1 VTIPFDP
8 ATVARAAHERAEAA
22 PTETVDVIPRFNGE
36 AQQEAVTEIVAPE
49 FADDSLG
56 LEFTRRF
63 SNALRYV
70 DKWGRWMAWDG
81 KVWRQDHTLRV
92 YDLVRRV
99 CRFASAEAKG
109 AERQRLASGKTVAAV
124 EKLVRSDRR
133 HAASVEQ
140 WDADPWLLN
149 TPAGIVDLR
158 SGKMLPHHADHH
170 MTRITAAAPGGD
182 CPQWKTFLA
191 RVTGENAKLCDYLQ
205 RVSGY
210 CLTGL
215 TTEHAMFFAYGTGR
229 NGKGVFLNTLAAIMG
244 DYGRISPVGT
254 FTAASYDRHDAEL
267 AFLQGARLVTAQE
280 TEEGR
285 QWAEARVKSL
295 TGGDP
300 ITAHF
305 MRQDYFTFI
314 PQFKLFIAGNHK
326 PGLRNIDEAIKSRL
340 NLVPFEITI
349 PKAER
354 DIDLPEKLKAEWPG
368 ILLWCLEGCLEWQR
382 IGLSPPDA
390 VLRATDNYFE
400 SEDSMGLWIGE
411 CCFTG
416 EWRWGPSGE
425 LFRSWSKWA
434 KAAGEEALSQKRFG
448 DVLESRGFPRK
459 RKPGTG
465 DRGFERICLVTQP
478 PVTDPRGEWETAD
491 SDLS

>member
-1 VTIPFDP
+1 MTLPFDP
-8 ATVARAAHERAEAA
+8 AQVARAAHERAEAS
-22 PTETVDVIPRFNGE
+22 PVETVEVVPRFNGE
-36 AQQEAVTEIVAPE
+36 AIAEALTEIVPPE

-56 LEFTRRF
+56 LEFSRRF
-63 SNALRYV
+63 SPALRYV
-70 DKWGRWMAWDG
+70 DKWGKWMAWDG
-81 KVWRQDHTLRV
+81 KVWRQDNTLRV

-99 CRFASAEAKG
+99 CRVASAEAKG
-109 AERQRLASGKTVAAV
+109 AVRQRLASGKTIAAV

-133 HAASVEQ
+133 HAATVEQ
-140 WDADPWLLN
+140 WDSNPWLLN
-149 TPAGIVDLR
+149 TPDGVLDLKT
-158 SGKMLPHHADHH
+158 GETGPHEADHH
-170 MTRITAAAPGGD
+170 MTRITASSVGGE
-182 CPQWKTFLA
+182 CPLWLAFLA
-191 RVTGENAKLCDYLQ
+191 KVTNKSTELCEYLQ

-254 FTAASYDRHDAEL
+254 FTAATYDRHDAEL

-326 PGLRNIDEAIKSRL
+326 PGLRNIDEAIKSRF
-340 NLVPFEITI
+340 NLVPFEVTI
-349 PKAER
+349 PKNER
-354 DIDLPEKLKAEWPG
+354 DIELPEKLRGEWPG
-368 ILLWCLEGCLEWQR
+368 ILQWAVDGCLAWQR
-382 IGLSPPDA
+382 SGLQAPD
-390 VLRATDNYFE
+390 VVRKATDNYFE
-400 SEDSMGLWIGE
+400 AEDSMGLWIAE
-411 CCFTG
+411 ACLTG
-416 EWRWGPSGE
+416 EWRWGSSAE
-425 LFRSWSKWA
+425 LFKSWSAWA
-434 KAAGEEALSQKRFG
+434 RTAGEPAVSQKRFG
-448 DVLESRGFPRK
+448 DALESRGFPRK

-465 DRGFERICLVTQP
+465 DRGFERICLNVKP
-478 PVTDPRGEWETAD
+478 PVTDPPADWE
-491 SDLS
+491 